1 MARNYNGLLDRA
13 EDLQAFSGY
22 LDSEDRKRQAET
34 RVTFRAEVRVLVY
47 NLYREGMDPGALRVS
62 VLADLER
69 IARANTH
76 SAGAIDEAREA
87 LLSGIRARARSHPAI
102 HILIRW
108 GPPVLGV
115 LAFAAYAYFKLR
127 LFE

>member
-1 MARNYNGLLDRA
+1 MARNYEGLLDRA

-22 LDSEDRKRQAET
+22 LDSEDRKRLAET

-47 NLYREGMDPGALRVS
+47 NLYRENPDHGALRVS

-76 SAGAIDEAREA
+76 SAGAVAEAREA
-87 LLSGIRARARSHPAI
+87 LLSGLRARARSHPAI

-108 GPPVLGV
+108 GTPFLG
-115 LAFAAYAYFKLR
+115 LAIFAAYAWFKWR
-127 LFE
+127 LFQ